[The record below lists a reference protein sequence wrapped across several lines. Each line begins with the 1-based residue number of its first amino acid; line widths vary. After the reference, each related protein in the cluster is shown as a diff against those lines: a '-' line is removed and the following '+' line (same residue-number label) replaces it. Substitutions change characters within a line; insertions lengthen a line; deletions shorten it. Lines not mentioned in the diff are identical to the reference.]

1 MRPTAKV
8 KCQSCGGGLGVS
20 VPEKPGI
27 YKYQCPTCQGMVAVK
42 FSQEKIDEIVKKAAS
57 KPNLPESPKP
67 SVSDGSVEISPRPVP
82 NKTMTIDDIEWD
94 IHTSRGELVQVTG
107 FFSKNKRFELR
118 NGHNIIGRAGS
129 DLNFP
134 KDPTMSRRSVDIEVV
149 QNEIGYV
156 FRFAV
161 LSAANPVLHNALEM
175 HVGDKI
181 ALNYGD
187 SIKLGNTLFRFEKEK
202 K

>member
-1 MRPTAKV
+1 MPTAKV
-8 KCQSCGGGLGVS
+8 KCQSCGGQLKIE
-20 VPEKPGI
+20 VPEKAGV
-27 YKYQCPTCQGMVAVK
+27 YSYSCSTCQGMVSVK
-42 FSQEKIDEIVKKAAS
+42 FSQEKIDEIVKKAAP
-57 KPNLPESPKP
+57 KPNLPEYPMP
-67 SVSDGSVEISPRPVP
+67 PVSDVPTEIPPKPVP

-107 FFSKNKRFELR
+107 FFSKNKRYELR

-149 QNEIGYV
+149 HNEIGYV

-161 LSAANPVLHNALEM
+161 LNATNPVLHNGIEM
-175 HVGDKI
+175 HEDDKI

-187 SIKLGNTLFRFEKEK
+187 SIKLGNTLFRFEQEK

>member
-1 MRPTAKV
+1 
-8 KCQSCGGGLGVS
+8 
-20 VPEKPGI
+20 
-27 YKYQCPTCQGMVAVK
+27 
-42 FSQEKIDEIVKKAAS
+42 
-57 KPNLPESPKP
+57 
-67 SVSDGSVEISPRPVP
+67 
-82 NKTMTIDDIEWD
+82 MTIDDIEWD

-161 LSAANPVLHNALEM
+161 LSAANPVLHNAMEM

>member
-1 MRPTAKV
+1 
-8 KCQSCGGGLGVS
+8 
-20 VPEKPGI
+20 
-27 YKYQCPTCQGMVAVK
+27 
-42 FSQEKIDEIVKKAAS
+42 
-57 KPNLPESPKP
+57 
-67 SVSDGSVEISPRPVP
+67 
-82 NKTMTIDDIEWD
+82 
-94 IHTSRGELVQVTG
+94 
-107 FFSKNKRFELR
+107 
-118 NGHNIIGRAGS
+118 
-129 DLNFP
+129 
-134 KDPTMSRRSVDIEVV
+134 
-149 QNEIGYV
+149 V